1 MIELYTWTTPNG
13 FKPLILLE
21 EAGIPYN
28 IHKVDISKNEQF
40 KPAFIAISPNNKIPA
55 IIDTEPT
62 DGIGPQ
68 AVFESGAILWYLAE
82 KSGQY
87 IPSHARGKIEVSQWL
102 FWQVGGLGPMLGQN
116 HHFSQYAPEKIPYA
130 IKRYKDETRRLYGVL
145 DKRLVMRDFF
155 AGDYSIADM
164 AIYPWLVPYEK
175 QGIALD
181 DFPHVKRWYEMMA
194 TRPAVKSA
202 YALSK
207 KINPAS

>member
-21 EAGIPYN
+21 
-28 IHKVDISKNEQF
+28 
-40 KPAFIAISPNNKIPA
+40 
-55 IIDTEPT
+55 
-62 DGIGPQ
+62 Q
-68 AVFESGAILWYLAE
+68 AVFESGAILWYLAK
-82 KSGQY
+82 KSCEY

-102 FWQVGGLGPMLGQN
+102 FWQVGDLGPMLGQN

-130 IKRYKDETRRLYGVL
+130 IKRYEDETRRLYGVL

-194 TRPAVKSA
+194 TRPAVKRA
-202 YALSK
+202 YTLSK